1 MGQNLVPLVNIKIAG
16 KWMFIPLKMVS
27 IGIDPFPFN
36 HHFNQRVNS
45 PLLWGTLGG
54 GTLWFPWCIHNV
66 PVNIAATP
74 GMVLEIHLIYIF
86 ILYIY
91 ISYYIALYHI
101 ISYYIILCIYKS
113 NSLQHVCC
121 TEYLIMYIYIYNC
134 IYIYVYSYI
143 FVYIYIHTIHELLRQ
158 YFVLIS
164 YIYIYIYLFI
174 YLFILHRRAFWLG
187 CSFSRTGGVTVGW
200 QGRASNHIVA
210 GMWFWS

>member
-45 PLLWGTLGG
+45 PLLWGDLGRG
-54 GTLWFPWCIHNV
+54 HPLISMMHTQCAGQHSRNTRDGIGDTSYIH
-66 PVNIAATP
+66 
-74 GMVLEIHLIYIF
+74 IHIIYIYH
-86 ILYIY
+86 IISHYI
-91 ISYYIALYHI
+91 ISYHI
-101 ISYYIILCIYKS
+101 ISYYVYIKVTLYNMFAVLNIWLCIYII
-113 NSLQHVCC
+113 V
-121 TEYLIMYIYIYNC
+121 
-134 IYIYVYSYI
+134 YIYVYSYI
-143 FVYIYIHTIHELLRQ
+143 FVYIYIYTHNTWAFEAIFCIDFIH
-158 YFVLIS
+158 
-164 YIYIYIYLFI
+164 IYIYIYLFI